1 MANNIQS
8 KIETFVKTHN
18 PLLYILTPCYG
29 SMCYVNYMVCLTDTI
44 QLLNAHN
51 IPVKVEYCRN
61 DSLVP
66 RARNNLIARAM
77 SNSDMTHV
85 LFIDTDITWKPI
97 DVLKLLLSDKLF
109 IGGVYPLKKL
119 QWDRLEETDVIN
131 RWKKKKENTPHL
143 ASIPTSTFIE
153 NHLLNYNLNPLS
165 NGESNKIENN
175 LIKVRHMATGFMML
189 SRKTIEY
196 MQTAFPSTKYT
207 DDVGFLKPD
216 ENKHAY
222 ALFDCAIVNEHYL
235 SEDWLFSERWINMG
249 GDVYADITIDLTHTG
264 IHDFKGSILS
274 KLDINS

>member
-97 DVLKLLLSDKLF
+97 DVLKLLLSEKLF

-119 QWDRLEETDVIN
+119 QWDRLEETGVIN
-131 RWKKKKENTPHL
+131 RWKKKKENRPQL

-165 NGESNKIENN
+165 NGESNKIEHN